1 MDISQL
7 QTQPNPVR
15 PCKCACRSLQAC
27 FEGAGLIA
35 AVGISQLQFT
45 DANSPRNIFIVGLG
59 LYLVRQSTQ
68 TFFVAVNL
76 VPARS

>member
-1 MDISQL
+1 M
-7 QTQPNPVR
+7 
-15 PCKCACRSLQAC
+15 C

-59 LYLVRQSTQ
+59 LYLVRQSAQ
-68 TFFVAVNL
+68 TFLVAENL
-76 VPARS
+76 VSAQS